1 MYYGFKDVIKISAVL
16 SDSSDLLDGISII
29 CGGSITILNESL
41 L

>member
-1 MYYGFKDVIKISAVL
+1 MYYGFKDVRYQPLL

-29 CGGSITILNESL
+29 RGGSNTILNESL